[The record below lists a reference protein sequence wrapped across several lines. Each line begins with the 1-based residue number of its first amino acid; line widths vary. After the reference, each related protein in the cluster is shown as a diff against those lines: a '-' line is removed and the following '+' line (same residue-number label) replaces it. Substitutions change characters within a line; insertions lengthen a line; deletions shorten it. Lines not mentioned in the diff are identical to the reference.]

1 MPLTLPFFSDDLD
14 RRDEEFDLDPFLF
27 RRDDLLD
34 GRGHV
39 LALAAVEDGHV
50 GAETGR
56 AAGRVDGGVAAADD
70 RHLRAEGLFALCPGA
85 FVGVEIP
92 EELDA
97 AVDALELLAGD
108 AHLLALVGAG
118 GQIDVVELFADLREG
133 DVFADA
139 RLAFDLH
146 AEGADIVDLLGD
158 DVARQ
163 TVGGNRPA
171 EHAARLGEL
180 FEDRDLV
187 AAQGQIPGGRQPG
200 RTGADDGDLLLAGD
214 GNGLDLRAAGRCR

>member
-1 MPLTLPFFSDDLD
+1 MGTGFFRPLRSNSPSFIRWQAIPLTLPLLPDDLD
-14 RRDEEFDLDPFLF
+14 RRDEEFDLDPLLF
-27 RRDDLLD
+27 GGDDLLD

-70 RHLRAEGLFALCPGA
+70 GDLRAEALFALRPGV
-85 FVGVEIP
+85 FMGVEIP

-118 GQIDVVELFADLREG
+118 GQVDVVEIFVRSSRRRYL
-133 DVFADA
+133 
-139 RLAFDLH
+139 
-146 AEGADIVDLLGD
+146 
-158 DVARQ
+158 
-163 TVGGNRPA
+163 
-171 EHAARLGEL
+171 
-180 FEDRDLV
+180 
-187 AAQGQIPGGRQPG
+187 
-200 RTGADDGDLLLAGD
+200 
-214 GNGLDLRAAGRCR
+214 CRRGSCI